1 MKKAITFD
9 GQLLTLDTV
18 KTLAY
23 NVTVFDWDTWDL
35 TTYDDTSWQSTLVKD
50 SSDNGTVTISTASQ
64 FINFGNTVISFYANN
79 SLSSLTANIVKH
91 LKFNDA
97 TSLTTVQDVYSSIT
111 STGVKAN
118 ASNYGLILVEAE
130 NTNLTLNGNGHV
142 LSGLYCYST
151 ANANAGSFIRAGS
164 AGGNI
169 TLKDFTFDKCVFRS
183 NAQASAGFSMISGGT
198 VFTTSF
204 VNFNK
209 CAISSESTSSYQ
221 ALAFGFLNNNT
232 NTTYTH
238 VQTSFYKCGFRGSRA
253 WSEYS
258 CGDGGI
264 SNWSSSPRFN
274 SVWTDCT
281 YISPVKL
288 GGNGT
293 MMLLA
298 GNRANLT
305 LNGSNTYYNVGADIT
320 AQGVAVD
327 SIESALLAF
336 NSTSLVQSRPNFTL
350 IKDDDNVYHVVEV

>member
-9 GQLLTLDTV
+9 GQLLTIDTV

-23 NVTVFDWDTWDL
+23 NVTVFDWDVWDL

-79 SLSSLTANIVKH
+79 SLSSLTANITKH
-91 LKFNDA
+91 FKFNDT
-97 TSLTTVQDVYSSIT
+97 TSLTSVQDVYSSMT
-111 STGVKAN
+111 SSGVKAN
-118 ASNYGLILVEAE
+118 TSNYGLILVEVE
-130 NTNLTLNGNGHV
+130 NTNLTINGNGHV

-151 ANANAGSFIRAGS
+151 ANSNAGSFMRASGS
-164 AGGNI
+164 GVNI
-169 TLKDFTFDKCVFRS
+169 LLKDFTFDRCVFRS
-183 NAQASAGFSMISGGT
+183 NSQASAGFSMISAGA

-209 CAISSESTSSYQ
+209 CAIASESTANYQ
-221 ALAFGFLNNNT
+221 ALAFGFLNSD
-232 NTTYTH
+232 NTTTYNH
-238 VQTSFYKCGFRGSRA
+238 IQTSFYKCGFKGSRS

-327 SIESALLAF
+327 SIEAALFEFNTAPLAM
-336 NSTSLVQSRPNFTL
+336 SRPAFTL
-350 IKDDDNVYHVVEV
+350 VKDDDNLYHSAEV

>member
-1 MKKAITFD
+1 MKKALTFT
-9 GQLLTLDTV
+9 GQLLSFDTV

-23 NVTVFDWDTWDL
+23 NETVFDWDTWDL

-79 SLSSLTANIVKH
+79 SLSSLTANITKH

-97 TSLTTVQDVYSSIT
+97 TSLATVQDVYSSIT

-118 ASNYGLILVEAE
+118 TNTDGLILIDAVDII
-130 NTNLTLNGNGHV
+130 LTINGNGHV
-142 LSGLYCYST
+142 LSGLYCYATTS
-151 ANANAGSFIRAGS
+151 ANAGSFIRAGS
-164 AGGNI
+164 SGGNV
-169 TLKDFTFDKCVFRS
+169 TLKDFTFDRCVFRS
-183 NAQASAGFSMISGGT
+183 NAQASAGFSMINGGT
-198 VFTTSF
+198 VLTTSF

-209 CAISSESTSSYQ
+209 CAIASESTAFYQ
-221 ALAFGFLNNNT
+221 ALTFGFLNNNS
-232 NTTYTH
+232 NSTYSH
-238 VQTSFYKCGFRGSRA
+238 VQTSFYKCGFKCSRS

-320 AQGVAVD
+320 AQGVSVD
-327 SIESALLAF
+327 SIEAALYAF
-336 NSTSLVQSRPNFTL
+336 NTAPLAVSRPNFTL
-350 IKDDDNVYHVVEV
+350 VKDDDNLYHSIEV